1 MKFRFIF
8 LIVAFVLFS
17 CGSNKNLTDRAAV
30 VKESSKRVLKN
41 HLKNAFDESTLKADL
56 KVHFKKGNDS
66 KNFAVSLRMQKDET
80 IWMSGSIFGF
90 PVVKALI
97 TPNRVSY
104 YIKPMKRYYEG
115 DFTSLQALFGTE
127 LNFSMLQNILV
138 GDAIV
143 PLTSK
148 NFVSRIDQ
156 QAHLLTPKKANA
168 WVDLFFWIH
177 PLHYKIEKQEI
188 KSLQKKASLSVSYKN
203 YNKINNTYFPDQIN
217 IRARDQKNQADLRV
231 QYKSVSL
238 GKKLSFPYKIP
249 SGYKKIN

>member
-1 MKFRFIF
+1 MKFKSLFF
-8 LIVAFVLFS
+8 IVAFVLFS
-17 CGSNKNLTDRAAV
+17 CGSNKNLTNRTAV
-30 VKESSKRVLKN
+30 VEESSRRVLKN
-41 HLKNAFDESTLKADL
+41 HYKNSFDEATLKADL

-66 KNFAVSLRMQKDET
+66 KNFSVKLRMQKDET

-90 PVVKALI
+90 PILKALI

-104 YIKPMKRYYEG
+104 YIKPLKTYYEG

-143 PLTSK
+143 PLKSK

-156 QAHLLTPKKANA
+156 QAHLLTPKKENPWA
-168 WVDLFFWIH
+168 DLLFWIH

-188 KSLQKKASLSVSYKN
+188 QSIRKKGTLSISYKN
-203 YNKINNTYFPDQIN
+203 YKKVKDTHLPGQFN
-217 IRARDQKNQADLRV
+217 IHAEDEKNQADIRV
-231 QYKSVSL
+231 QYKSISV
-238 GKKLSFPYKIP
+238 GEKLSFPYKIP
-249 SGYKKIN
+249 SGYKKIL

>member
-1 MKFRFIF
+1 MKFKSLF
-8 LIVAFVLFS
+8 LIAAFVLLS
-17 CGSNKNLTDRAAV
+17 CGSNKNLNDRAAV

-41 HLKNAFDESTLKADL
+41 HYKNTFDEATLKAAL
-56 KVHFKKGNDS
+56 KVNFKKGNDS
-66 KNFAVSLRMQKDET
+66 KNFSVSLRIQKDET
-80 IWMSGSIFGF
+80 IWMSGAVFGF
-90 PVVKALI
+90 PVLKALI

-104 YIKPMKRYYEG
+104 YIKPLKTYYEG
-115 DFTSLQALFGTE
+115 DFTSLQALLGTD

-138 GDAIV
+138 GDALL
-143 PLTSK
+143 PLKSK

-156 QAHLLTPKKANA
+156 QAHLLTLKKENSLAK
-168 WVDLFFWIH
+168 LFFWIH

-188 KSLQKKASLSVSYKN
+188 KSLQKKASLSISYKN

-217 IRARDQKNQADLRV
+217 IRAKDQQNQAHLRV

>member
-1 MKFRFIF
+1 M
-8 LIVAFVLFS
+8 LLS
-17 CGSNKNLTDRAAV
+17 CGSNKNLNDRAAV

-41 HLKNAFDESTLKADL
+41 HYKNTFDEATLKAAL
-56 KVHFKKGNDS
+56 KVNFKKGNDS
-66 KNFAVSLRMQKDET
+66 KNFSVSLRIQKDET
-80 IWMSGSIFGF
+80 IWMSGAVFGF
-90 PVVKALI
+90 PVLKALI

-104 YIKPMKRYYEG
+104 YIKPLKTYYEG
-115 DFTSLQALFGTE
+115 DFTSLQALLGTD

-138 GDAIV
+138 GDALL
-143 PLTSK
+143 PLKSK

-156 QAHLLTPKKANA
+156 QAHLLTLKKENSLAK
-168 WVDLFFWIH
+168 LFFWIH

-188 KSLQKKASLSVSYKN
+188 KSLQKKASLSISYKN

-217 IRARDQKNQADLRV
+217 IRAKDQQNQAHLRV

>member
-1 MKFRFIF
+1 
-8 LIVAFVLFS
+8 VLLS
-17 CGSNKNLTDRAAV
+17 CGSNKNLNDRAAV

-41 HLKNAFDESTLKADL
+41 HYKNTFDEATLKAAL
-56 KVHFKKGNDS
+56 KVNFKKGNDS
-66 KNFAVSLRMQKDET
+66 KNFSVSLRIQKDET
-80 IWMSGSIFGF
+80 IWMSGAVFGF
-90 PVVKALI
+90 PVLKALI

-104 YIKPMKRYYEG
+104 YIKPLKTYYEG
-115 DFTSLQALFGTE
+115 DFTSLQALLGTD

-138 GDAIV
+138 GDAIL
-143 PLTSK
+143 PLKSK

-156 QAHLLTPKKANA
+156 QAHLLTLKKENSLAK
-168 WVDLFFWIH
+168 LFFWIH

-188 KSLQKKASLSVSYKN
+188 KSLQKKASLSISYKN

-217 IRARDQKNQADLRV
+217 IRAKDQQNQAHLRV

>member
-1 MKFRFIF
+1 
-8 LIVAFVLFS
+8 VLLS
-17 CGSNKNLTDRAAV
+17 CGSNKNLNDRAAV

-41 HLKNAFDESTLKADL
+41 HYKNTFDEATLKAAL
-56 KVHFKKGNDS
+56 KVNFKKGNDS
-66 KNFAVSLRMQKDET
+66 KNFSVSLRIQKDET
-80 IWMSGSIFGF
+80 IWMSGAVFGF
-90 PVVKALI
+90 PVLKALI

-104 YIKPMKRYYEG
+104 YIKPLKTYYEG
-115 DFTSLQALFGTE
+115 DFTSLQALLGTD

-138 GDAIV
+138 GDALL
-143 PLTSK
+143 PLKSK

-156 QAHLLTPKKANA
+156 QAHLLTLKKENSLAK
-168 WVDLFFWIH
+168 LFFWIH

-188 KSLQKKASLSVSYKN
+188 KSLQKKASLSISYKN

-217 IRARDQKNQADLRV
+217 IRAKDQQNQAHLRV

>member
-1 MKFRFIF
+1 M
-8 LIVAFVLFS
+8 LLS
-17 CGSNKNLTDRAAV
+17 CGSNKNLNDRAAV

-41 HLKNAFDESTLKADL
+41 HYKNTFDEATLKAAL
-56 KVHFKKGNDS
+56 KVNFKKGNDS
-66 KNFAVSLRMQKDET
+66 KNFSVSLRIQKDET
-80 IWMSGSIFGF
+80 IWMSGAVFGF
-90 PVVKALI
+90 PVLKALI

-104 YIKPMKRYYEG
+104 YIKPLKTYYEG
-115 DFTSLQALFGTE
+115 DFTSLQALLGTD

-138 GDAIV
+138 GDAIL
-143 PLTSK
+143 PLKSK

-156 QAHLLTPKKANA
+156 QAHLLTLKKENSLAK
-168 WVDLFFWIH
+168 LFFWIH

-188 KSLQKKASLSVSYKN
+188 KSLQKKASLSISYKN

-217 IRARDQKNQADLRV
+217 IRAKDQQNQAHLRV